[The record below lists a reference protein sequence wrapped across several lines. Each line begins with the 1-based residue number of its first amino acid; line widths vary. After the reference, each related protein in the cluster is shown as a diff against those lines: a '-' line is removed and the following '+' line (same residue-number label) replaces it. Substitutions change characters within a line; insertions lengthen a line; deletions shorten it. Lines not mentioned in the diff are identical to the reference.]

1 MKKWKLLMGLLLC
14 SHSGWAQESVTI
26 YAASSMTN
34 AVTDLVN
41 EFSSEHDVK
50 VTTVFGGSSSLARQI
65 ENGAPADVYLSA
77 NEKWVTYLIQKEIV
91 EQNKV
96 SLLAGNQLALI
107 TPVNSQLTTFDVTDK
122 QQWATVL
129 KNERMAVGNT
139 DSVPVGM
146 YAKQALTNLDVWDT
160 VNKHLAQSNNVRAAL
175 ALVERKEA
183 PLGIVYKTDAL
194 LTNKVSTLVALDS
207 ELYGTIH
214 YPLVQLTN
222 NQAGIELIEFMKSEQ
237 AKKVLNHYGFRT
249 DMGNEKFA
257 Q

>member
-129 KNERMAVGNT
+129 KNERMAVGNI